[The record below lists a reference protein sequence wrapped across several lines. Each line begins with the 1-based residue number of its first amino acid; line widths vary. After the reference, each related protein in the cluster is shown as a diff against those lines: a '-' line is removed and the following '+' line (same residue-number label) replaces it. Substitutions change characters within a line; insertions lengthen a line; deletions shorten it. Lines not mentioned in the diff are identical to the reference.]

1 MIRPVNDS
9 DQNFAVRQSPYL
21 SSLGFPR
28 IPVLSHLY
36 KEYADFAED
45 WDRIDVLAY
54 RPNGDLHLYTLI
66 PNDAQAM
73 FHAVDEH
80 GDPAW
85 LASTGNLLVRQ
96 TASGIEEH
104 YDLGV
109 LANKEKAIEQDWRWR
124 VFEPH
129 KTIAVELEDWEDP
142 ENYLCCLLPEEDS
155 DDEQ

>member
-1 MIRPVNDS
+1 MIRPINDS

-36 KEYADFAED
+36 QENADFAED

-54 RPNGDLHLYTLI
+54 WADDDVYLYTLI

-80 GDPAW
+80 GDPARM
-85 LASTGNLLVRQ
+85 ASTGNLLVRQ

-109 LANKEKAIEQDWRWR
+109 TANKEKAIEQGWR

>member
-1 MIRPVNDS
+1 MIRPNNAS
-9 DQNFAVRQSPYL
+9 DENFSSRQSFSNYL

-28 IPVLSHLY
+28 IPVISHLWQGN
-36 KEYADFAED
+36 ADFIHG
-45 WDRIDVLAY
+45 WHRIDVLAY
-54 RPNGDLHLYTLI
+54 WNDGDVYLYPQI
-66 PNDAQAM
+66 PNDAEAM

-96 TASGIEEH
+96 TACGIEEH
-104 YDLGV
+104 YGLAV
-109 LANKEKAIEQDWRWR
+109 RANKEKAIEQGWR

-129 KTIAVELEDWEDP
+129 KTITVELEDWQDP
-142 ENYLCCLLPEEDS
+142 EDFYCFLLPEGVS